1 LLLKGPIW
9 RTAGNLS
16 GTLKQVIMPLS
27 KRYIDTKPVAT
38 PLDRDRLA
46 AALEAELS
54 QVVFAYLHGSAAG
67 SGVVPAHSDLDVAL
81 FVDPVILDAEGEGG
95 DAAYSLP
102 DVYVSAA
109 KAAESVAP
117 GVRCDIGILNGAEP
131 VFRFEVLKG
140 QLLFCRDQEQWLR
153 FYSLTCREYESR
165 LFHYEKQHR
174 YRLEAQS

>member
-1 LLLKGPIW
+1 
-9 RTAGNLS
+9 
-16 GTLKQVIMPLS
+16 MPLS
-27 KRYIDTKPVAT
+27 KHYIDTKPVAT

-46 AALEAELS
+46 AVLEAELP
-54 QVVFAYLHGSAAG
+54 QVVFAYLHGSAVET
-67 SGVVPAHSDLDVAL
+67 GVVPAHSDLDLAL
-81 FVDPVILDAEGEGG
+81 FV

-174 YRLEAQS
+174 YRLEAHA

>member
-1 LLLKGPIW
+1 
-9 RTAGNLS
+9 
-16 GTLKQVIMPLS
+16 MPLS
-27 KRYIDTKPVAT
+27 KHYIDTKPVAT

-46 AALEAELS
+46 AALEAELP
-54 QVVFAYLHGSAAG
+54 QVVFAYLHGSAAWPSSDDREAVSRPGPAAG

-81 FVDPVILDAEGEGG
+81 FVDPVILDAGGEEG